1 MSDAIAIR
9 LGGNLVNSLVP
20 ETSIYQKWMQYCKIC
35 FLEYSLGKKNS
46 VYIMKH
52 STVVFSQS
60 LQHQMLLVID
70 LPLSCSNVLVCKNSK
85 VQCNYQENP
94 EKWKIRG
101 TPPKKVFLLLGITS
115 SPMMMMVVILKAMKW
130 KKTLTGIS
138 GGTLIA
144 VHVDGFSRLYLTMMI
159 TNEMHIQYNDDVIDI
174 HTQEH
179 KSKWSYPQYPAPENS
194 KYGLI
199 IV

>member
-9 LGGNLVNSLVP
+9 LGNLVNSLVP

-35 FLEYSLGKKNS
+35 FLEYSLGEKNS
-46 VYIMKH
+46 VYIIKH

-60 LQHQMLLVID
+60 LQHQMLLFID
-70 LPLSCSNVLVCKNSK
+70 LPLSWSNVLVCKNSK

-101 TPPKKVFLLLGITS
+101 TPPKKYFNFWAL
-115 SPMMMMVVILKAMKW
+115 SPPQW
-130 KKTLTGIS
+130 WWWWWYWRQWSEKTLTGIS